1 MNESKGSGQ
10 RAQYWRDH
18 ITAWKISE
26 ESGRSYCKKHNLI
39 YHRFIYWQRK
49 FGGPGTQ
56 QGMVPSQSKGFTH
69 VVMEQTGASDGLTLS
84 LPNGLVIGDIRD
96 GNVTVV
102 QKLLAIL

>member
-1 MNESKGSGQ
+1 
-10 RAQYWRDH
+10 
-18 ITAWKISE
+18 
-26 ESGRSYCKKHNLI
+26 
-39 YHRFIYWQRK
+39 
-49 FGGPGTQ
+49 
-56 QGMVPSQSKGFTH
+56 MVPSQSKGFTH